1 MGPITKTKAIPAKQA
16 RAQRTMERVEAAARA
31 ALNQESWADLTM
43 AALARAA
50 KTSVGSIYAR
60 FPSKEA
66 LLDRLDEIYCE
77 EIIALNT
84 ALSDDPKLTSFDDA
98 MSTFVRD
105 LARYHRAHAGL
116 IRTLILETRTAGHP
130 AFHER
135 SDRMNKALKGVAR
148 RLGALAEAEGRTFP
162 ADKIS
167 WVLFLVLS
175 TMRELALFSQGLP
188 RPKVGFAKGEAEI
201 IEMAQGYLARM
212 EGKS

>member
-1 MGPITKTKAIPAKQA
+1 MRTTAKIKAIPAKQA
-16 RAQRTMERVEAAARA
+16 RSQRTMERVEAAARA
-31 ALNQESWADLTM
+31 ALNRESWADLTM

-77 EIIALNT
+77 EIIALNS
-84 ALSDDPKLTSFDDA
+84 ALSSDPMLTSFDEALSSFVHGLA
-98 MSTFVRD
+98 M
-105 LARYHRAHAGL
+105 YHRAHAGL

-135 SDRMNKALKGVAR
+135 SARMNRALKGVAH
-148 RLGALAEAEGRTFP
+148 RLGELARAEGRVFP

-175 TMRELALFSQGLP
+175 TMRELALFPQGLP
-188 RPKVGFAKGEAEI
+188 RPKVGADKGEAEI
-201 IEMAQGYLARM
+201 IEMAQGYLARV
-212 EGKS
+212 EGRS